1 MQKSLKHWLVR
12 ILFHNFKGMSDLYT
26 EKMLGKRGLGSV
38 SVFIFLILT
47 SIYKLTHVM
56 TGLSP

>member
-1 MQKSLKHWLVR
+1 MQKSLKHCLVR
-12 ILFHNFKGMSDLYT
+12 ILFHNFKGMSDLYK
-26 EKMLGKRGLGSV
+26 EKMLAKRGPGSV
-38 SVFIFLILT
+38 SVFIFLLLT